1 MKKINLFM
9 LLILSIFSIVFL
21 TGCDFQKMIY
31 NIKIM
36 EEYGFVDGFLEE
48 HITDDCY
55 YLDPLTNEYML
66 SNHSL
71 PDDYTFIIK
80 TKEDYEKIFKNT
92 SKVNFDKEML
102 IVYIYSGIY
111 SSKTKISEVDLD
123 EGELSIDFRHK
134 LIKFPG
140 SATMPT
146 QKHIVF
152 KMDKVNFHSVDIDED

>member
-1 MKKINLFM
+1 MKKYNLYILFIFCAVSI
-9 LLILSIFSIVFL
+9 LLLSGCGIQKLKYDVKIF
-21 TGCDFQKMIY
+21 DNYQ
-31 NIKIM
+31 
-36 EEYGFVDGFLEE
+36 FVDGFLKEY
-48 HITDDCY
+48 ITDDCY
-55 YLDPLTNEYML
+55 YLDPLTNEYVL
-66 SNHSL
+66 SAPSL